1 MIKIGW
7 ADQPAAAQRSAAPV
21 VTVPRY
27 GLDSCPLEP
36 RSSSN
41 SKYSAATVISITCPA
56 QPATRS
62 SVEQAEYWNYRNNK
76 VSLQRIE

>member
-1 MIKIGW
+1 MTKIGW

-41 SKYSAATVISITCPA
+41 SKFSAATVIFSNLPGPA
-56 QPATRS
+56 SDRS
-62 SVEQAEYWNYRNNK
+62 SAEQTVCCGGWYE
-76 VSLQRIE
+76 QF